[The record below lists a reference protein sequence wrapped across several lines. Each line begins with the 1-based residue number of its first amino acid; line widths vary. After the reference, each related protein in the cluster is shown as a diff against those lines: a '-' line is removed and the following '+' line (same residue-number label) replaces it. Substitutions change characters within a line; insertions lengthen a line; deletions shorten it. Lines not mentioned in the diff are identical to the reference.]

1 MTEQHLDD
9 LFSGSN
15 TSAGGVDNSYVL
27 LGGSV
32 DMTMYNEYVAHQQS
46 YRQRRKAWNKYE
58 RFLYRLWNVWSYLL
72 GNDE

>member
-15 TSAGGVDNSYVL
+15 TSAGG
-27 LGGSV
+27 V

-72 GNDE
+72 GRKNDSTMTDNTT